1 MKGTSPLKP
10 MSNWHRMLTM
20 LDRNDGTL
28 YRAQMYQQPAT
39 MWSEARST
47 VYKPEQHSDVI
58 TGGMPKM
65 TGVKASKP
73 LSFAYEHRAEKMG
86 LIAIQY
92 HNNRKWIILLPK
104 GRTVLMILDRGQSW
118 VPDSDSK
125 QGLGFGVSST

>member
-28 YRAQMYQQPAT
+28 YKAQMYQGK
-39 MWSEARST
+39 SSVISST
-47 VYKPEQHSDVI
+47 GLVRRLDPHPYVA

-86 LIAIQY
+86 LVAIQY
-92 HNNRKWIILLPK
+92 HKNRKWIVLLPK
-104 GRTVLMILDRGQSW
+104 GRTVLMILDRGQTW
-118 VPDSDSK
+118 VPD
-125 QGLGFGVSST
+125 V